1 MPQLLESELP
11 SELPVESDLPSELP
25 QEEVALEEFK
35 GTRTADPVEATRL
48 LFEEALTNIAPQ
60 NPRWIEVAYQI
71 IAPKWGSSQL
81 FEGTAEEIGKGVLKN
96 LRRIGSEP
104 GFDDFMVYKVSD
116 PTIPGR
122 LKSIQVNAF
131 FRNAG
136 AFVPVR
142 VWKSADKLYACGNSL
157 FTI

>member
-1 MPQLLESELP
+1 MPEVLESELP
-11 SELPVESDLPSELP
+11 SELP
-25 QEEVALEEFK
+25 QQEVALEEFK
-35 GTRTADPVEATRL
+35 GTRTSDPVEATRL
-48 LFEEALTNIAPQ
+48 LFEEALPNIAPQ
-60 NPRWIEVAYQI
+60 NPKWIDVAYQS
-71 IAPKWGSSQL
+71 IAPKWGSTQL
-81 FEGTAEEIGKGVLKN
+81 YEGTAEEICEGVLEN
-96 LRRIGSEP
+96 LRRIRREP

-142 VWKSADKLYACGNSL
+142 VWKSAEKFYACGNSL
-157 FTI
+157 FTM